1 MNEILPALCA
11 AGGLLLGAVF
21 VFLLLKAKLAETQSA
36 LERKLTEA
44 ETSLSHLR
52 EQLDQKENHLQE
64 REDKLAAGSDALAQT
79 EQNLALSQAENQN
92 LESKLKEQEKAL
104 EENERRLRE
113 SFQNLA
119 NEILEAKT
127 KKFTETNKENLKG
140 VLQPFG
146 KDLKEFRH
154 KVESYNE
161 NNVKARAA
169 LRERLDLMQEAQ
181 ASLSEDAQNL
191 TDALKG
197 QNKKQGD
204 WGEVI
209 LERTLEVAGLEE
221 GQQYSLQ
228 ETFGHQR
235 PDAVIQ
241 LPADRQI
248 IVDAKV
254 SLTAYERYCSTE
266 DETESAQALKEHAN
280 SLKTHVDGLSKKN
293 YQEIEGITSLDFVL
307 LFVPIEPAFGAAL
320 RQEPDLYDYA
330 FRKRIIIVTST
341 TLLATLRTVENV
353 WRIEKQN
360 LNAEE
365 IARQAAALYDKFE
378 GFLSNLETVGKSLDK
393 ASEAHRD
400 AVKQLK
406 TGRGSLVTRVENFK
420 KLGVKPKK
428 ALPATFQEEAKE
440 EKDDGKEAL
449 ALKDLAPE
457 TSGTP
462 SEAYEPD
469 ES

>member
-1 MNEILPALCA
+1 MDLILPILCA
-11 AGGLLLGAVF
+11 VGGLLLGAVF
-21 VFLLLKAKLAETQSA
+21 VFLLLKAKLAETKVD
-36 LERKLTEA
+36 LERKLTET
-44 ETSLSHLR
+44 ETSLTHVR
-52 EQLDQKENHLQE
+52 EQLAQQENLVRE
-64 REDKLAAGSDALAQT
+64 RDEKLDAGSDALAQA
-79 EQNLALSQAENQN
+79 EQNLALAQAENEN
-92 LESKLKEQEKAL
+92 LRNQLKEQAENL

-119 NEILEAKT
+119 NDILDAKT

-140 VLQPFG
+140 VLQPFD
-146 KDLKEFRH
+146 KDLKDFRQ

-169 LRERLDLMQEAQ
+169 LRERLDVMQEAQ
-181 ASLSEDAQNL
+181 ASLSSDAQNL

-197 QNKKQGD
+197 QSKRQGD

-228 ETFGHQR
+228 ETFDHQR

-241 LPADRQI
+241 LPGDRQI

-254 SLTAYERYCSTE
+254 SLTAYERHCSAE
-266 DETESAQALKEHAN
+266 DETESAQALKEHAA

-320 RQEPDLYDYA
+320 RQAPDLYDYA
-330 FRKRIIIVTST
+330 FRKRVILVTST

-353 WRIEKQN
+353 WRMEKQN

-365 IARQAAALYDKFE
+365 IARQAASLYDKFA

-393 ASEAHRD
+393 ANEAHQN

-406 TGRGSLVTRVENFK
+406 TGRGSLVTKVENFR

-428 ALPATFQEEAKE
+428 EIPDLFQEEAEVETKHE
-440 EKDDGKEAL
+440 DLFPASDDPTPET
-449 ALKDLAPE
+449 PE
-457 TSGTP
+457 TS
-462 SEAYEPD
+462 SDANDSD